1 MIIKIDNR
9 EQELIVAI
17 QSILSPSDDVK
28 EKVQVNEADAT
39 PSLHHEGAKLLLKVE
54 MLPLGDIII
63 SDDDDNE
70 LIIIER
76 KSISDLLAS
85 IKDGRYEEQSYRLS
99 GSPIHNHNIIY
110 LIEGLIHAKKVD
122 KNVVYSAIFSLNHYK
137 GFSVM
142 RTVSMEESAVFI
154 VNSAKKMMA
163 NTRLKKY
170 PYYSSQSQPLSSQSL
185 SETIT
190 ETTVVDKDN
199 KDNNNHNNDNNN
211 KSYSSVVKKVKKD
224 NITADNIGEIMLC
237 QIPGISSTTAGAIMT
252 HFDGSLQTLL
262 TRIKECPD
270 CLKEVTYLNTKN
282 QTKHLNKTI
291 IENIVKFLSK

>member
-17 QSILSPSDDVK
+17 QSILAPSDDVK
-28 EKVQVNEADAT
+28 EKVQVNEAT
-39 PSLHHEGAKLLLKVE
+39 RHHEGAKLLLKVE

-110 LIEGLIHAKKVD
+110 LIEGLINAKKVD

-163 NTRLKKY
+163 NTRLKKC
-170 PYYSSQSQPLSSQSL
+170 PYYSSQSL
-185 SETIT
+185 SETIS
-190 ETTVVDKDN
+190 ETTVVDKDT

-262 TRIKECPD
+262 MRIKECPD

>member
-170 PYYSSQSQPLSSQSL
+170 PYYSSQSQSLSSQSL

>member
-17 QSILSPSDDVK
+17 QSILAPSDDVK
-28 EKVQVNEADAT
+28 EKVKINEGASLLLNEADAT
-39 PSLHHEGAKLLLKVE
+39 PSLNHEGAKLLLKVE

-154 VNSAKKMMA
+154 VSSAKKMMA
-163 NTRLKKY
+163 NRAKKY
-170 PYYSSQSQPLSSQSL
+170 PYYSSQSFSSQSL
-185 SETIT
+185 SETFT

-199 KDNNNHNNDNNN
+199 NNNNNN

-262 TRIKECPD
+262 MRIKECPD
-270 CLKEVTYLNTKN
+270 CLKEVIYLNTKN

>member
-17 QSILSPSDDVK
+17 QSIVGASDDDDGK
-28 EKVQVNEADAT
+28 EKVQVNEAM
-39 PSLHHEGAKLLLKVE
+39 LHHEGAKLLLKVE

-163 NTRLKKY
+163 NRAKKY
-170 PYYSSQSQPLSSQSL
+170 PYYSSQLQSLSSQSLSSQSL

-190 ETTVVDKDN
+190 VVD

-262 TRIKECPD
+262 MRIKECPD

>member
-154 VNSAKKMMA
+154 VNTAKKMMA

-170 PYYSSQSQPLSSQSL
+170 PYYSSQSQSLSSQSL

>member
-17 QSILSPSDDVK
+17 QTVIALSDDVK
-28 EKVQVNEADAT
+28 E
-39 PSLHHEGAKLLLKVE
+39 KLLLKVE

-63 SDDDDNE
+63 SDDDDND

-99 GSPIHNHNIIY
+99 GSPIHNQNIIY
-110 LIEGLIHAKKVD
+110 LIEGLFHAKKVD

-163 NTRLKKY
+163 NRAKKY
-170 PYYSSQSQPLSSQSL
+170 PYYSSQSLSSQSL

-190 ETTVVDKDN
+190 VAD

-262 TRIKECPD
+262 MRIKECPD

>member
-1 MIIKIDNR
+1 
-9 EQELIVAI
+9 
-17 QSILSPSDDVK
+17 
-28 EKVQVNEADAT
+28 
-39 PSLHHEGAKLLLKVE
+39 
-54 MLPLGDIII
+54 MLPLGDVII

-142 RTVSMEESAVFI
+142 RTVSMEESAIFI

-163 NTRLKKY
+163 NTRLKKC
-170 PYYSSQSQPLSSQSL
+170 PYYSSVTESTLL
-185 SETIT
+185 SESIT
-190 ETTVVDKDN
+190 SV
-199 KDNNNHNNDNNN
+199 DNNNNN

-224 NITADNIGEIMLC
+224 NITADNIDEIMLC
-237 QIPGISSTTAGAIMT
+237 QIPGISSITAGAIMT

-262 TRIKECPD
+262 MRIKESPD
-270 CLKEVTYLNTKN
+270 CLKEVTYINTKN

-291 IENIVKFLSK
+291 IENVVKFLSK

>member
-17 QSILSPSDDVK
+17 QSIIGASDDDGK
-28 EKVQVNEADAT
+28 EKVQVNEGAK
-39 PSLHHEGAKLLLKVE
+39 LLLNEGAKLLLKVE

-154 VNSAKKMMA
+154 VNTAKKMMA
-163 NTRLKKY
+163 NNRLKKC
-170 PYYSSQSQPLSSQSL
+170 PHYSSQSPAPSL
-185 SETIT
+185 SETPI
-190 ETTVVDKDN
+190 V
-199 KDNNNHNNDNNN
+199 DNNANTNNN
-211 KSYSSVVKKVKKD
+211 SYSSVVKKVKKD

-237 QIPGISSTTAGAIMT
+237 QIPGISSITAGAIMT

-262 TRIKECPD
+262 MRIKECPD
-270 CLKEVTYLNTKN
+270 CLKEVTYVNTKN

>member
-154 VNSAKKMMA
+154 VNTAKKMMA
-163 NTRLKKY
+163 NNRLKKC
-170 PYYSSQSQPLSSQSL
+170 PHYSSQSPAPSL
-185 SETIT
+185 SETPI
-190 ETTVVDKDN
+190 V
-199 KDNNNHNNDNNN
+199 DNNANTNNN
-211 KSYSSVVKKVKKD
+211 SYSSVVKKVKKD

-237 QIPGISSTTAGAIMT
+237 QIPGISSITAGAIMT

-262 TRIKECPD
+262 MRIKECPD
-270 CLKEVTYLNTKN
+270 CLKEVTYVNTKN

>member
-17 QSILSPSDDVK
+17 QQIITLSDIEK
-28 EKVQVNEADAT
+28 EIQV
-39 PSLHHEGAKLLLKVE
+39 KVE

-76 KSISDLLAS
+76 KSISDLLSS

-122 KNVVYSAIFSLNHYK
+122 KNVVYSAILSLNHYK

-170 PYYSSQSQPLSSQSL
+170 PYYSHSAEP
-185 SETIT
+185 T
-190 ETTVVDKDN
+190 ETTVD
-199 KDNNNHNNDNNN
+199 
-211 KSYSSVVKKVKKD
+211 KSYSSLVKKVKKD

-237 QIPGISSTTAGAIMT
+237 QIPGISSITASAIMT

-262 TRIKECPD
+262 MRIKECPD

>member
-17 QSILSPSDDVK
+17 QSIVDASSDIGKDI
-28 EKVQVNEADAT
+28 QVN
-39 PSLHHEGAKLLLKVE
+39 EGAKLLLKVE

-163 NTRLKKY
+163 NTRLKKC
-170 PYYSSQSQPLSSQSL
+170 PYYSSLSQSL
-185 SETIT
+185 SQTIT
-190 ETTVVDKDN
+190 ETTVVDKDDN
-199 KDNNNHNNDNNN
+199 TNNNNNNNNTNNN

-224 NITADNIGEIMLC
+224 NITAENIGEIMLC
-237 QIPGISSTTAGAIMT
+237 QIPGISSITAGAIMT

-262 TRIKECPD
+262 MRIKECPD

>member
-1 MIIKIDNR
+1 MFIKIDNR

-17 QSILSPSDDVK
+17 NSIFDIGKDI
-28 EKVQVNEADAT
+28 QVN
-39 PSLHHEGAKLLLKVE
+39 EGAKLILKVE

-110 LIEGLIHAKKVD
+110 LIEGLIHPKKVD

-142 RTVSMEESAVFI
+142 RTVSIEESAVFI
-154 VNSAKKMMA
+154 VNSAKKMMT
-163 NTRLKKY
+163 NTRLKKI
-170 PYYSSQSQPLSSQSL
+170 PYYSSLSQSL

-190 ETTVVDKDN
+190 ETNVVDKDDN
-199 KDNNNHNNDNNN
+199 TNNNNNNNNNNN

-237 QIPGISSTTAGAIMT
+237 QIPGISSITAGAIMT

-262 TRIKECPD
+262 VRIKECPD
-270 CLKEVTYLNTKN
+270 CLKEIIYLNTKN

>member
-1 MIIKIDNR
+1 
-9 EQELIVAI
+9 
-17 QSILSPSDDVK
+17 
-28 EKVQVNEADAT
+28 
-39 PSLHHEGAKLLLKVE
+39 

-170 PYYSSQSQPLSSQSL
+170 PYYSSQSQSLSSQSL

>member
-17 QSILSPSDDVK
+17 QTVIALSDDVK
-28 EKVQVNEADAT
+28 E
-39 PSLHHEGAKLLLKVE
+39 KLLLKVE

-63 SDDDDNE
+63 SDDDDND

-163 NTRLKKY
+163 NRAKKY
-170 PYYSSQSQPLSSQSL
+170 PYYSSQSLSSQSLSSQSLSSQSLSSQSL

-190 ETTVVDKDN
+190 VAD

-252 HFDGSLQTLL
+252 HFDGSLQILL
-262 TRIKECPD
+262 MRIKECPD